1 MESTKLGRTNRRTWL
16 VAIGAAL
23 GALPVLHSLRVYLTP
38 DGQDHGHTVALGPID
53 SVLPDGKHKQI
64 MIDGTAVLLSR
75 VGADITALDLTCT
88 HASCPLKVDLNIKR
102 ILCACHGG
110 AFDLNGTAVKA
121 PPNQPLRRFETRITN
136 GELFLRIPAR
146 GSA

>member
-23 GALPVLHSLRVYLTP
+23 GALPILHYLRVYLTP
-38 DGQDHGHTVALGPID
+38 DEQEHGHTVALGPLD
-53 SVLPDGKHKQI
+53 SVLQDGQHKQI
-64 MIDGTAVLLSR
+64 MIDGAAVLLSR
-75 VGADITALDLTCT
+75 VGPDITALDLTCT
-88 HASCPLKVDLNIKR
+88 HAACPLKVDLNIQR

-110 AFDLNGTAVKA
+110 AFDLNGTALKA
-121 PPNQPLRRFETRITN
+121 PPTQPLRRFETRITN
-136 GELFLRIPAR
+136 GDLFLRIPAR

>member
-1 MESTKLGRTNRRTWL
+1 MEFTKLGRTNRRTWF

-23 GALPVLHSLRVYLTP
+23 GALPVLYALRSYLAP
-38 DGQDHGHTVALGPID
+38 DGHHHAHTVALGPID
-53 SVLPDGKHKQI
+53 QVLSDGQHKQI
-64 MIDGTAVLLSR
+64 MVDGAAVLLSR
-75 VGADITALDLTCT
+75 TGASVTALDLTCT

-110 AFDLNGTAVKA
+110 AFDLNGAAIKA
-121 PPNQPLRRFETRITN
+121 PPTQPLRRFEARITN